1 MSLPFILDLA
11 IGLIFIYLILSLL
24 ASEIQELITTVL
36 QWRAVHLKK
45 SIEILVAGDTTKSE
59 EKSVIDL
66 VNNLYEHPLI
76 KSVNQ
81 EAKGFLTTL
90 PRKFVWFLSS
100 LPVKFSLSGEKRTKT
115 IFGYTENQEGEPKS
129 KKRSAPSYIPAATF
143 ATTLMETLGIPTL
156 VQKLTESRLINFK
169 DEQLHEIQKILLK
182 LQDYTSNTADEKL
195 TKFSDSLYEEFT
207 NKIEQGFGKIIED
220 FQKDK
225 VNLITG
231 INRMGLILNRYIEIF
246 QLDMPEDELVKK
258 VLEKLNFLRK
268 DIFDNV
274 EQTISLRGL
283 QPSIHE
289 VVQLINTS
297 SDVHKEF
304 ENEFKDKDSEAYKT
318 FAFFSENL
326 KEFSKKLPPSVVDNM
341 VMLARRAQTKAKTTE
356 EGVYILKKE
365 LEETFDNS
373 MERASGVYKRNAKGV
388 ALLIGFGIAII
399 ANADAFHIVSRLSK
413 DTGIRSAIVSNA
425 GQIVQKN
432 SLTDLATVKKQ
443 TDQILTEIELPIGW
457 NNINLKQQFNWEPN
471 TPINATVPNVL
482 TAISGWI
489 LSGLAISMGAP
500 FWFELLGKIMNVRN
514 SGKPPATSAKSQADN

>member
-45 SIEILVAGDTTKSE
+45 SIEILVAGDATKSE
-59 EKSVIDL
+59 EETVIKL
-66 VNNLYEHPLI
+66 VNDLYEHPLI

-115 IFGYTENQEGEPKS
+115 IFGYKENQEGDPKY

-182 LQDYTSNTADEKL
+182 LRDYASNAADEKL
-195 TKFSDSLYEEFT
+195 TNFSDNLYEEFT

-220 FQKDK
+220 FQKDQL
-225 VNLITG
+225 NLSTS
-231 INRMGLILNRYIEIF
+231 INRMALILNRYIEVY
-246 QLDMPEDELVKK
+246 QLDMPENEFVNKALQQ
-258 VLEKLNFLRK
+258 LIFLRK
-268 DIFDNV
+268 DIFDNA
-274 EQTISLRGL
+274 EQTISLKGL
-283 QPSIHE
+283 QPSINE
-289 VVQLINTS
+289 VVKLINLS

-304 ENEFKDKDSEAYKT
+304 ENEFKDKESEAYKT
-318 FAFFSENL
+318 FEFFIENL
-326 KEFSKKLPPSVVDNM
+326 KEFSKKFPPSVVANM
-341 VMLARRAQTKAKTTE
+341 GMLAKRAQTRAKTTE
-356 EGVYILKKE
+356 EGIYILRKE
-365 LEETFDNS
+365 IEETFDNS
-373 MERASGVYKRNAKGV
+373 MVRASGVYKRNAKGV
-388 ALLIGFGIAII
+388 AILIGVGIAII
-399 ANADAFHIVSRLSK
+399 ANADAFHIINRLSK
-413 DTGIRSAIVSNA
+413 DTGIRAAIVSNA

-432 SLTDLATVKKQ
+432 SSADLESVKNQ
-443 TDQILTEIELPIGW
+443 TDQILTEIALPMGW
-457 NNINLKQQFNWEPN
+457 NDVNLRQQFNWEPN
-471 TPINATVPNVL
+471 TPRGSAIVNVL
-482 TAISGWI
+482 TAIPGWI
-489 LSGLAISMGAP
+489 LSGIAISMGAP
-500 FWFELLGKIMNVRN
+500 FWFELLGKVVNVRN
-514 SGKPPATSAKSQADN
+514 TGKPPATSAKTQGDK

>member
-1 MSLPFILDLA
+1 MSLPFILDIA

-45 SIEILVAGDTTKSE
+45 SIEILLAGDATKSE
-59 EKSVIDL
+59 EESVIKL
-66 VNNLYEHPLI
+66 VNDLYEHPLI

-100 LPVKFSLSGEKRTKT
+100 LPVKLSLSGKNRTKT

-182 LQDYTSNTADEKL
+182 LREYATNTANENL
-195 TKFSDSLYEEFT
+195 TKFADSVYEEFT

-231 INRMGLILNRYIEIF
+231 INRMGLILDRYIDVF
-246 QLDMPEDELVKK
+246 QLDMPEDDFANK
-258 VLEKLNFLRK
+258 VLQQFNFLRK

-274 EQTISLRGL
+274 EQTILLRGL
-283 QPSIHE
+283 QPSINE
-289 VVQLINTS
+289 VVQLINIS
-297 SDVHKEF
+297 SDVNKEF
-304 ENEFKDKDSEAYKT
+304 KNEFKDKDSEAYKT
-318 FAFFSENL
+318 FEYLSITLEEL
-326 KEFSKKLPPSVVDNM
+326 SKKLPPSVVANM
-341 VMLARRAQTKAKTTE
+341 AMLSKRAQTKAKTTE
-356 EGVYILKKE
+356 EGIYILRKE

-388 ALLIGFGIAII
+388 AILIGVGIAVI

-413 DTGIRSAIVSNA
+413 DTGIRTAIVSNA
-425 GQIVQKN
+425 GQIVQN
-432 SLTDLATVKKQ
+432 NLSADLTLVKKQ
-443 TDQILTEIELPIGW
+443 TDQALTDIDLPIGW
-457 NNINLKQQFNWEPN
+457 NDVNLEQQFNWKPHTKN
-471 TPINATVPNVL
+471 GSTIFNVL
-482 TAISGWI
+482 TAIPGWI
-489 LSGLAISMGAP
+489 LSGIAISMGAA
-500 FWFELLGKIMNVRN
+500 FWFELLGKVVNVRN
-514 SGKPPATSAKSQADN
+514 AGKPPETSAKSQADN